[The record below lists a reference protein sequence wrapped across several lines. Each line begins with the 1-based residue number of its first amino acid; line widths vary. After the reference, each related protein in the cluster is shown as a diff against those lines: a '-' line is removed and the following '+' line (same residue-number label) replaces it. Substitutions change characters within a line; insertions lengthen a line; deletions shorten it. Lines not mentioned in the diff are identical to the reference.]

1 MIRIVDTTAKATPV
15 YFELSEGG
23 SVVVGRDSSCDVVVG
38 ADNVSRRHAEIVLH
52 RGQLKVRDLNSS
64 NGTTLDGKPV
74 TEADWPDGQVLE
86 VGSARFVRES
96 DLADQKTIAT
106 APRAEEGASG
116 ADARRDASAG
126 AGSSDTSRKSSSF
139 IGRHWRGEYGLIRT
153 LIVNVLILGL
163 IYLVLSINAVTS
175 LAGDLS
181 PNGRRILISIETLVT
196 LIFVTWQQVGLVR
209 SILKSKARGVPGFA
223 RAVAWIFSPLPL
235 LIGFIAVLGWIG
247 AIVRLSEVDSPTGSD
262 GAPIYRLG
270 VQDNVFVFDGVVVW
284 PIVDD
289 FRTQLA
295 ANPQVSTLILRSPGG
310 DVIAA
315 RRVNDMLRQRNMTT
329 VVIDACHSACTIL
342 YAAGARRAANSNAQ
356 IGFHAT
362 SIILMDEMMT
372 RIMNALTL
380 RNDRQNANYYLAAGF
395 DAQFVERA
403 VSTPSSDLLV
413 LPPSELQRLG
423 VVTQI
428 LPQQ

>member
-1 MIRIVDTTAKATPV
+1 MIRIVDTTAKATPAF
-15 YFELSEGG
+15 FELSEGR
-23 SVVVGRDSSCDVVVG
+23 SVVVGRDNSCDVVVA

-52 RGQLKVRDLNSS
+52 RGQLKVRDLGSS
-64 NGTTLDGKPV
+64 NGTTIDSKPV
-74 TEADWPDGQVLE
+74 TEADWSGGQVLE
-86 VGSARFVRES
+86 VGPARFARES

-106 APRAEEGASG
+106 APKPKAGAS
-116 ADARRDASAG
+116 ASSSDPAG
-126 AGSSDTSRKSSSF
+126 AGSSGAERKSGSF
-139 IGRHWRGEYGLIRT
+139 IGRHWRGEYGLLRT
-153 LIVNVLILGL
+153 VIVNVLILGF

-181 PNGRRILISIETLVT
+181 PNGRRLLISVETLVT

-209 SILKSKARGVPGFA
+209 SILKSKARGAPGFA
-223 RAVAWIFSPLPL
+223 RAIAWVASPLPL

-247 AIVRLSEVDSPTGSD
+247 AMVRLAESANPAGAD
-262 GAPIYRLG
+262 GGPVYRLS
-270 VQDNVFVFDGVVVW
+270 VQDNYFVFDGVVVW

-289 FRTQLA
+289 FRRQLA

-329 VVIDACHSACTIL
+329 VVLDACHSACTIM
-342 YAAGARRAANSNAQ
+342 YAAGARRAASSTAQ

-380 RNDRQNANYYLAAGF
+380 RNDRQNANYYLTAGF
-395 DAQFVERA
+395 DPQFVERA